1 MAEMAILSNAT
12 AADPLS
18 ICRQTATYHLDPHI
32 TLCPT
37 TTSQPFQKAQSLVWI
52 RPFLL
57 MLSKTPTQLPVTAW
71 ALSPIWVFALLLLK
85 RSLPKNLTH
94 YSETTHGAMHYRTLM
109 KWCLH
114 TRVQQLIRRLL
125 TLGQYTVVLK
135 LRQRLLQ
142 QLRLPQPRRLVRRR
156 GWRPRRFT
164 RLMESRHK

>member
-1 MAEMAILSNAT
+1 MAEMAILSNAI

-18 ICRQTATYHLDPHI
+18 ICRQNATYRLDPHT
-32 TLCPT
+32 TLYPT
-37 TTSQPFQKAQSLVWI
+37 TTSRPFPRVQSLVWI

-57 MLSKTPTQLPVTAW
+57 LLSKTLIQLPATAW
-71 ALSPIWVFALLLLK
+71 ALSPIRVLALLLLK
-85 RSLPKNLTH
+85 RSQPRNLTH

-114 TRVQQLIRRLL
+114 MRVQQLIRRLP
-125 TLGQYTVVLK
+125 TPGQYTVVLK

-156 GWRPRRFT
+156 GRCPRHFT